1 MLVSLRA
8 LPAWVGGG
16 LLADL
21 HRASPSAACAP
32 AASVS
37 ASSCPGR
44 RGRVGARSVVRAVLG
59 VLWRDGLCVLAMP
72 RGSHVVCASGHLSHW
87 IQQVK
92 EKETDTPRK
101 TPGGGHATQQHSPH
115 SDSWRL
121 YQLAECCPLLLG
133 FCPAR
138 FYLAFR
144 TRSSGVIPTRGR
156 RVLATSASA
165 CVARSQARLHPRA
178 ASRACRRRS
187 LLVHVVGAGRRRRRS
202 GFSSEMTMTSS
213 VPIVGLRK
221 DLETGRG
228 RASALAGAAH
238 AHVRARAQRARTPRG
253 VGVGAAGA

>member
-44 RGRVGARSVVRAVLG
+44 RGRVGARSVARAVLG

-72 RGSHVVCASGHLSHW
+72 RGSHVVCASGNLSHW

-101 TPGGGHATQQHSPH
+101 TPGGARHAATLPP
-115 SDSWRL
+115 L
-121 YQLAECCPLLLG
+121 GQLAAIPVGRVLSVAAWLLPCQVLSSLSRALLG
-133 FCPAR
+133 GDPYPWPSCAGNFCER
-138 FYLAFR
+138 SRRAFAG
-144 TRSSGVIPTRGR
+144 S
-156 RVLATSASA
+156 SASA
-165 CVARSQARLHPRA
+165 RCLARLQASLSTCACSGSWSRTARSAP
-178 ASRACRRRS
+178 ASLPGSTWSGSRPACRRP
-187 LLVHVVGAGRRRRRS
+187 RR
-202 GFSSEMTMTSS
+202 
-213 VPIVGLRK
+213 
-221 DLETGRG
+221 
-228 RASALAGAAH
+228 GAA
-238 AHVRARAQRARTPRG
+238 RSPRP
-253 VGVGAAGA
+253 